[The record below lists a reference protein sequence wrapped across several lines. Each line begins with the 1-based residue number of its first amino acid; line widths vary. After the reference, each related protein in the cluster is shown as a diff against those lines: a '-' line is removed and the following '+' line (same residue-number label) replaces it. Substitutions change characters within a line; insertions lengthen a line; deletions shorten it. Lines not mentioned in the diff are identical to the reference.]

1 MTEERGSIGPDLV
14 LEAPEG
20 YRYGS
25 VITGPDVEAKK
36 ALHGRR
42 LIQQRVLTQG
52 KDSIYNMTGL
62 VRAFPLD
69 PEDLPSLDSQFSFYA
84 YFGGRAE
91 ELAIR
96 HTGGNPQ
103 EHAAVICNRVTSG
116 VLGIMLAM
124 VKRGDRVLSFVANG
138 RSHPCVQQ
146 AVELCGGSLYEA
158 RGVDALES
166 ALSHSEE
173 RTAADGHGKEC
184 PWDLVVIT
192 PMTPQKY
199 HLPADQ
205 VARAVALAKAHDLPV
220 FADDAHMASRSIFYD
235 EPVSLG
241 LGDIDVT
248 VWSLDK
254 HVPGPRCAAVVAKR
268 ELMEKI
274 QTQVFQYGLEAQSG
288 HYVAG
293 LRGMEAYDPEKV
305 REAGRLALQLME
317 RFRPKYGEYVY
328 QAGPGVAIS
337 AEDFGKVVLSRVKDQ
352 DTPLIAEEMSV
363 AASFI
368 MFRDYGIVTIPVT
381 GYPGAA
387 PTFRLMMHPD
397 GVRLGLDNIDR
408 ATDEAIEEVADLSH
422 SPGKVRGLLLGP
434 QTASA

>member
-1 MTEERGSIGPDLV
+1 MAEERASSVPGALA
-14 LEAPEG
+14 EAPEG

-25 VITGPDVEAKK
+25 IISSPVVEAKK
-36 ALHGRR
+36 ALHGRNMIR
-42 LIQQRVLTQG
+42 QRVLARG

-96 HTGGNPQ
+96 HTGGDLR
-103 EHAAVICNRVTSG
+103 EHGAVICNRVTSG
-116 VLGIMLAM
+116 MLAIMLAM
-124 VKRGDRVLSFVANG
+124 VKRGDRVVSVVSRG

-146 AVELCGGSLYEA
+146 AVELAGGSFHEVQ
-158 RGVDALES
+158 GVNALEQ
-166 ALSHSEE
+166 AL
-173 RTAADGHGKEC
+173 KEGV
-184 PWDLVVIT
+184 WNMVVIT

-199 HLPADQ
+199 HLPAAE
-205 VARAVALAKAHDLPV
+205 VARAISLAKALDLAV
-220 FADDAHMASRSIFYD
+220 VADDAHMASRSPFYD
-235 EPVSLG
+235 EPVSFG
-241 LGDIDVT
+241 LGDVDVT

-254 HVPGPRCAAVVAKR
+254 HVPGPRCAAVVAKQA
-268 ELMEKI
+268 LMDRI

-293 LRGMEAYDPEKV
+293 LRGMEAYDPDRV
-305 REAGRLALQLME
+305 REAGVLARQLME
-317 RFRPKYGEYVY
+317 RFRTKYGEYVY

-337 AEDFGKVVLSRVKDQ
+337 AEDFGSLVLSSANDQ
-352 DTPLIAEEMSV
+352 NTTLIAEEMSTT
-363 AASFI
+363 ASFI
-368 MFRDYGIVTIPVT
+368 MLRDYGMATIPIT

-397 GVRLGLDNIDR
+397 GGRLGLDTVEE
-408 ATDEAIEEVADLSH
+408 ATARAIESVAHLLQDPEEVRRLI
-422 SPGKVRGLLLGP
+422 LGP
-434 QTASA
+434 EEASR

>member
-1 MTEERGSIGPDLV
+1 MAKEDLSKTSDGPV
-14 LEAPEG
+14 AAPEG

-42 LIQQRVLTQG
+42 MIKERILGLG
-52 KDSIYNMTGL
+52 KESIYNMTGL

-69 PEDLPSLDSQFSFYA
+69 PEDLPSLDTQFSFYA

-91 ELAIR
+91 ELAIH
-96 HTGGNPQ
+96 HTGGNPR
-103 EHAAVICNRVTSG
+103 EHGAVICNRVTSG

-124 VKRGDRVLSFVANG
+124 VESGDRVLSVVPNG

-146 AVELCGGSLYEA
+146 AVELTGGSFHEVQ
-158 RGVDALES
+158 GVDALEE
-166 ALSHSEE
+166 ALG
-173 RTAADGHGKEC
+173 AG
-184 PWDLVVIT
+184 PWSMVVIT

-199 HLPADQ
+199 HLRAAD
-205 VARAVALAKAHDLPV
+205 VARAIALSKELDLPV
-220 FADDAHMASRSIFYD
+220 VADDAHMASRSNFYD
-235 EPVSLG
+235 EPVSFG

-268 ELMEKI
+268 DLMDRI
-274 QTQVFQYGLEAQSG
+274 QTKVFSYGLEAQTG

-293 LRGMEAYDPEKV
+293 LRGMEAYDSEVVK
-305 REAGRLALQLME
+305 EAGWLARQLME
-317 RFRPKYGEYVY
+317 RFRSRYGEYVY

-337 AEDFGKVVLSRVKDQ
+337 AGDFGKLVLARVEDQ
-352 DTPLIAEEMSV
+352 ETPLIAEEMSV

-368 MFRDYGIVTIPVT
+368 MLREYGMVTIPIT
-381 GYPGAA
+381 AYPGGA
-387 PTFRLMMHPD
+387 PTFRLMVHPD
-397 GVRLGLDNIDR
+397 GARLGLETIER
-408 ATDEAIEEVADLSH
+408 ATEESIDGV
-422 SPGKVRGLLLGP
+422 VGLLRDPDEVRALVLG
-434 QTASA
+434 AD

>member
-1 MTEERGSIGPDLV
+1 MAETLDSDMPDVV
-14 LEAPEG
+14 LEAPAK
-20 YRYGS
+20 YRYGNIIS
-25 VITGPDVEAKK
+25 SPDVESQK
-36 ALHGRR
+36 ALHGRNIIR
-42 LIQQRVLTQG
+42 QRVLSLG
-52 KDSIYNMTGL
+52 KESIYNMTGL

-96 HTGGNPQ
+96 HTGGDPK

-124 VKRGDRVLSFVANG
+124 VKRGDRVLSIVPNG

-146 AVELCGGSLYEA
+146 SVELAGGHFYEVQ
-158 RGVDALES
+158 GVDALEE
-166 ALSHSEE
+166 ALKQ
-173 RTAADGHGKEC
+173 G
-184 PWDLVVIT
+184 PWSMVVIT

-199 HLPADQ
+199 HLPAAD
-205 VARAVALAKAHDLPV
+205 VARTIAAAKGLDLTV
-220 FADDAHMASRSIFYD
+220 VADDAHMASRSIFYD
-235 EPVSLG
+235 EPASFG
-241 LGDIDVT
+241 LGDVDIT

-268 ELMEKI
+268 ELMERI

-293 LRGMEAYDPEKV
+293 LRGMEAYDRERV
-305 REAGRLALQLME
+305 QEAGRLARELME
-317 RFRPKYGEYVY
+317 RFRARYGEYVY
-328 QAGPGVAIS
+328 QAGPGVAMS
-337 AEDFGKVVLSRVKDQ
+337 AQDFGELALSRAQVRE
-352 DTPLIAEEMSV
+352 TPLIAEEMSV
-363 AASFI
+363 TASFL
-368 MFRDYGIVTIPVT
+368 MLRDHGMVTIPIT

-397 GVRLGLDNIDR
+397 GGRLGLDTIEQ
-408 ATDEAIEEVADLSH
+408 ATEEAIEGV
-422 SPGKVRGLLLGP
+422 VGLLQRSDEVRELVLGP
-434 QTASA
+434 AAT

>member
-1 MTEERGSIGPDLV
+1 MMTEEQGPNVSDGTV
-14 LEAPEG
+14 GAPES

-25 VITGPDVEAKK
+25 IISSPEVEAKK
-36 ALHGRR
+36 ALHGRSMVR
-42 LIQQRVLTQG
+42 QRVLALG

-62 VRAFPLD
+62 VRTFPLD

-84 YFGGRAE
+84 YFSGRAE

-96 HTGGNPQ
+96 HTGGNPR
-103 EHAAVICNRVTSG
+103 EHGAVICNRVTSG
-116 VLGIMLAM
+116 VLAIMLAM
-124 VKRGDRVLSFVANG
+124 VKRGDRVLSIVPKG

-146 AVELCGGSLYEA
+146 AVELAGGSFYEVQ
-158 RGVDALES
+158 GVDALES
-166 ALSHSEE
+166 AL
-173 RTAADGHGKEC
+173 KEGS
-184 PWDLVVIT
+184 WSMVVIT

-199 HLPADQ
+199 HLPAAD
-205 VARAVALAKAHDLPV
+205 VARTISLAKALDLQV
-220 FADDAHMASRSIFYD
+220 VADDAHMASRSIFYE
-235 EPVSLG
+235 EPLSFE

-274 QTQVFQYGLEAQSG
+274 QTPVFQFGLEAQSG

-293 LRGMEAYDPEKV
+293 LRGMEAYDPEKI
-305 REAGRLALQLME
+305 REAGRLARQMMG
-317 RFRPKYGEYVY
+317 RFQSKFGEYVY

-337 AEDFGKVVLSRVKDQ
+337 AQDFGELVLSRAKEQ
-352 DTPLIAEEMSV
+352 ETPLIAEEMSV
-363 AASFI
+363 AASFLLL
-368 MFRDYGIVTIPVT
+368 RDHGMVTIPIT

-397 GVRLGLDNIDR
+397 GGRLGLD
-408 ATDEAIEEVADLSH
+408 AIEEAAEEAINGVA
-422 SPGKVRGLLLGP
+422 GLLQSPDEVRKLVLGP
-434 QTASA
+434 D